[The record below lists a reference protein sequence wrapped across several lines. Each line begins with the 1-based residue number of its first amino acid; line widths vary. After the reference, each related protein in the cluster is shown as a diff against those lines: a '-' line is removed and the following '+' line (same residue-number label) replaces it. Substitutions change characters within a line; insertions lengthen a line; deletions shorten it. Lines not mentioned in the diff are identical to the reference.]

1 MHTIAGDN
9 NTPDGPVKEFIKDIL
24 SRDTIDGIDYSTLDD
39 IVYKAAFDKLSKDE
53 YKQLVAALL
62 LIKEYNV
69 QLIIIM
75 LEMLKI

>member
-39 IVYKAAFDKLSKDE
+39 IVYKAA
-53 YKQLVAALL
+53 
-62 LIKEYNV
+62 LISY
-69 QLIIIM
+69 
-75 LEMLKI
+75 LKMNINN